1 MVVQLR
7 FRLYKVQRKERKGNS
22 DKGWTEIEQQRMKM
36 LVQIWFWLYKERKR
50 ERVIL
55 TKSGLKWDSKGLKW

>member
-36 LVQIWFWLYKERKR
+36 LVQIWFWLYKVKR
-50 ERVIL
+50 GKE
-55 TKSGLKWDSKGLKW
+55 KG